1 MDVGGASRDATGVE
15 LAASPAAN
23 INHLATVFG
32 GSAAAVAILAAWSC
46 LHVALRGSGMA
57 TRLVIQRNTIDY
69 LAPITA
75 DFEAERAAVEAVEF
89 DRLVR
94 MWRRHGKAR
103 IGLAAQRTGA
113 GIKVAAF
120 FGE

>member
-23 INHLATVFG
+23 INHRATVFG

-57 TRLVIQRNTIDY
+57 TRLVIQRNTFDY
-69 LAPITA
+69 LV
-75 DFEAERAAVEAVEF
+75 RARSAGALISGGELCGA
-89 DRLVR
+89 
-94 MWRRHGKAR
+94 RR
-103 IGLAAQRTGA
+103 T
-113 GIKVAAF
+113 
-120 FGE
+120 